1 VTILFGIL
9 AVVLLLAAVWVSGL
23 FNRTVPLDI
32 APALRELLLAK
43 EQGTITEEEF
53 SLRQAALH
61 SVVLNAVPPAVD
73 KMALLRALP
82 IALAALGLLGY
93 ALTATQSA
101 DSPKAGSSPSV
112 LGMGEKLGKGAPV
125 MPGGEPAGE
134 AAKGGD
140 LNNLVKGLADKM
152 ANDPNNADGWLLL
165 ARTYG
170 ELRQSDKA
178 AAAYEHVSALTKLD
192 AQSLADWADA
202 HVMARD
208 RQWDDKGRDIVKQAL
223 KADPKNAKALALA
236 GSEAFDR
243 KQYKVAIDFWK
254 RLKAVE
260 SPDSMNAK
268 LADSNIAE
276 ATALMSGKKLE
287 PVAAPAAAAPLGA
300 AGAIA
305 GTLSLEG
312 AVKGKAAPTDTV
324 FLVVKAA
331 DGSNPPL
338 AAKRYQVSELPVKFQ
353 LDDSSAMIPGRA
365 ISKFPEVLVSAR
377 LSKSGEATAQPGD
390 VMSKVVRT
398 KPGVTDI
405 QLEIIS
411 GK

>member
-1 VTILFGIL
+1 MTILFGIL

-43 EQGTITEEEF
+43 EQGQITEEEF

-73 KMALLRALP
+73 KMALMRALP

-93 ALTATQSA
+93 ALTSTQSA
-101 DSPKAGSSPSV
+101 DSAKTGGVPSV

-125 MPGGEPAGE
+125 TPAGEAPGE

-178 AAAYEHVSALTKLD
+178 ASAYAHVATLTKLD

-202 HVMARD
+202 HVMAHD

-276 ATALMSGKKLE
+276 ATALMSGKKPE
-287 PVAAPAAAAPLGA
+287 PVAAAAAAVPAGA
-300 AGAIA
+300 PGAIA

-312 AVKGKAAPTDTV
+312 SVKGKAAPTDTV

-390 VMSKVVRT
+390 VMSKIVRT
-398 KPGVTDI
+398 KPGATDI
-405 QLEIIS
+405 QLEIIA